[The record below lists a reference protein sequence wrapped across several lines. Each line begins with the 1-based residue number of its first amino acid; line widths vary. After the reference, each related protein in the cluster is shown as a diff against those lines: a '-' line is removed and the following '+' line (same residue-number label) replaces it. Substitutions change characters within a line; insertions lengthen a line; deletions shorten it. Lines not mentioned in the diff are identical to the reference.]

1 MPERR
6 KQSDGIGSDDLASR
20 PAARDDAGGRPVG
33 LLDATD
39 ENFGVVTHG
48 RTVPEAIASRTEPR
62 ACVRTR
68 AHACRRLKTAS
79 VRRVIAHLSPSALA
93 NLLLKDRDRLE
104 GAPAMTMP
112 LESFV
117 EDSALPTLSDPT
129 TLAMRAERRL
139 GDPGLRD
146 YLRTS
151 LRTKAP
157 PEELD
162 DLVSEAL
169 TRARR
174 CRFLPDDDEMFRQYV
189 FGIGRKVALDQRV
202 RRGRR
207 LETNAERVDGWD
219 DGPSVDLG
227 AVDAKLTLD
236 MVMKDTDDDIRQGV
250 RWLVRRFA
258 GASYGEIAG
267 EEGLPSKRVRSR
279 AEAAREWL
287 SDTLQSASVA
297 AFILLLLWAIVRDQ
311 FKPRQEVATPPKTPK
326 VEKVDP
332 APAPSIRDIA
342 KPTPVESVSPRTS
355 KSEPTL
361 PKRSPTSAPVAPAQP
376 EAVRDFGEIADP
388 YEQEAKAAPTGV
400 TAIRWDAQQ
409 ACHNEQWD
417 ACLRGLDQAKAKDPA
432 GDRTPF
438 VKYMRAKAEER
449 LHGK

>member
-1 MPERR
+1 
-6 KQSDGIGSDDLASR
+6 
-20 PAARDDAGGRPVG
+20 
-33 LLDATD
+33 
-39 ENFGVVTHG
+39 
-48 RTVPEAIASRTEPR
+48 
-62 ACVRTR
+62 
-68 AHACRRLKTAS
+68 
-79 VRRVIAHLSPSALA
+79 
-93 NLLLKDRDRLE
+93 
-104 GAPAMTMP
+104 MTMP

-129 TLAMRAERRL
+129 TTLAMRAERRL
-139 GDPGLRD
+139 GDPGLRE

-162 DLVSEAL
+162 DLVGEAL

-202 RRGRR
+202 KRGRR

-219 DGPSVDLG
+219 DGPRVDLG

-236 MVMKDTDDDIRQGV
+236 MVMKDTDDDIRQGI

-267 EEGLPSKRVRSR
+267 EEGLPYKRVRSR

-297 AFILLLLWAIVRDQ
+297 AFILLLLWAVVRDQ
-311 FKPRQEVATPPKTPK
+311 LKPRQDVATPPKTPK
-326 VEKVDP
+326 VEKVVP
-332 APAPSIRDIA
+332 APAPSLRDIA

-361 PKRSPTSAPVAPAQP
+361 PKRSPTAAPVGPAQP
-376 EAVRDFGEIADP
+376 EAVQDFGEIVDP
-388 YEQEAKAAPTGV
+388 YEQDTKSAPTGV
-400 TAIRWDAQQ
+400 RAIRWDAQQ

-432 GDRTPF
+432 GDRAPF
-438 VKYMRAKAEER
+438 VQYMRAKAEEG